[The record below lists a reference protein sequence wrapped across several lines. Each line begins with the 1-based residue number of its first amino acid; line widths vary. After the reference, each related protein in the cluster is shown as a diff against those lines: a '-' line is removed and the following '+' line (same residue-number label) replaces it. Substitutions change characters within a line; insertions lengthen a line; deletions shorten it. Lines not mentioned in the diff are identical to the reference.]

1 MDCGRP
7 HAHAGVVADIVRCTR
22 AAYHYTIRWVRTN
35 ENDVVNERFARVILE
50 NCARDFW
57 SEMQALNVTLEV
69 RCVL

>member
-1 MDCGRP
+1 MLHIITP
-7 HAHAGVVADIVRCTR
+7 FVL
-22 AAYHYTIRWVRTN
+22 VRTN
-35 ENDVVNERFARVILE
+35 ENDVVNERFASVILE